1 MTIKILI
8 ADDEAAICEVVKL
21 YLEQEGF
28 IVYTAE
34 DGDSALAIET
44 TQRPDLLILDVM
56 LPKLSGWEICQTI
69 TRPVPIIFLTAKSG
83 EVDKIMGFSLG
94 ADDYI
99 TKPFSPRELVAR
111 IKAVLRRS
119 GLLQPSGT
127 MLTFAELTINAEA
140 QRVECNGAIAPLSP
154 NEFDLLLFLARH
166 PDLLFSREQ
175 LLTNIWG
182 YDFEGD
188 DRTVDATVK
197 RLRQK
202 LNNPNYTYI
211 HTIWGKGYKFE
222 VVKK

>member
-8 ADDEAAICEVVKL
+8 ADDESSICEVVKL

-28 IVYTAE
+28 VVYTAE
-34 DGDSALAIET
+34 DGDIALAIET
-44 TQRPDLLILDVM
+44 KERPDLLILDVM

-69 TRPVPIIFLTAKSG
+69 TRPVPIIFLTAKSA
-83 EVDKIMGFSLG
+83 EVDKMTGFSLG

-127 MLTFAELTINAEA
+127 LLTFTELSINAEA
-140 QRVECNGAIAPLSP
+140 QRVECNGDIAPLSP

-182 YDFEGD
+182 YDFDGD
-188 DRTVDATVK
+188 DRTVDATIK

-202 LNNPNYTYI
+202 LSNANYNYI
-211 HTIWGKGYKFE
+211 HTIWGKGYKFQ
-222 VVKK
+222 VVAK